1 MLLMENPSRILVVDD
16 DNEIRTLV
24 SEYLDSNGFLTS
36 TAASGAEMKRALQQS
51 RIDLIVLDLTLP
63 GEDGLSLCR
72 DVRATSSVPII
83 MLTARGTP
91 LDRILGLEMGADDY
105 LPKPFEPRELF
116 ARIRSVLR
124 RTHALSFGH
133 GARQA
138 ACLLFAGWKLDMRLR
153 HLVAPEG
160 FIVALSGTDFRL
172 LKVFLDNPH
181 RVLNRDQLLA
191 LTNGRDTDPFDRSID
206 LQISRLRQKLGE
218 DARTP
223 CIIKTVRNEGYVLAA
238 AVTQE
243 LAA

>member
-1 MLLMENPSRILVVDD
+1 MENPSHILVVDD
-16 DNEIRTLV
+16 DDDIRTLV
-24 SEYLDSNGFLTS
+24 SEYLDANGFVTTS
-36 TAASGAEMKRALQQS
+36 AANGGQMKRALQQS

-63 GEDGLSLCR
+63 GEDGLTLCR

-83 MLTARGTP
+83 MLTARGEP

-124 RTHALSFGH
+124 RTNALSLDH
-133 GARQA
+133 GSRQA
-138 ACLLFAGWKLDMRLR
+138 AALLFAGWKLDMRAR

-160 FIVALSGTDFRL
+160 FIVALSSTDFRL
-172 LKVFLDNPH
+172 IKVFLDNPH

-191 LTNGRDTDPFDRSID
+191 LTNGRDAEQFDRSID

-223 CIIKTVRNEGYVLAA
+223 AIIKTVRNEGYVLAA

>member
-1 MLLMENPSRILVVDD
+1 MMENPSHILVVDD
-16 DNEIRTLV
+16 DLELRMLV
-24 SEYLDSNGFLTS
+24 SEYLDANGFVTT
-36 TAASGAEMKRALQQS
+36 TAANGSEMRRVLQQG

-72 DVRATSSVPII
+72 DVRSTSSVPIV
-83 MLTARGTP
+83 MLTARGTA

-124 RTHALSFGH
+124 RTNALSLDH
-133 GARQA
+133 GTRQA
-138 ACLLFAGWKLDMRLR
+138 AFLLFAGWRLDMRARQLI
-153 HLVAPEG
+153 APEG
-160 FIVALSGTDFRL
+160 FIVALSSTDFRL

-223 CIIKTVRNEGYVLAA
+223 HIIKTVRNEGYVLAA

-243 LAA
+243 RTA

>member
-1 MLLMENPSRILVVDD
+1 MENISRILVVDD
-16 DNEIRTLV
+16 DNDIRTLL
-24 SEYLDSNGFLTS
+24 SEYLDANGFETL
-36 TAASGAEMKRALQQS
+36 TAANGGEMKRALHQS

-63 GEDGLSLCR
+63 GEDGLTLCR
-72 DVRATSSVPII
+72 DLRAGSSIPII
-83 MLTARGTP
+83 MLTARGDP

-124 RTHALSFGH
+124 RSQALSQEH
-133 GARQA
+133 GSRQA
-138 ACLLFAGWKLDMRLR
+138 ACFRFAGWQLDLRAR
-153 HLVAPEG
+153 HLIAPEG

-172 LKVFLDNPH
+172 LKVFLDNPN

-191 LTNGRDTDPFDRSID
+191 QTQGRDTDPFDRSID

-223 CIIKTVRNEGYVLAA
+223 TIIKTVRNEGYVLAA
-238 AVTQE
+238 AVSQE
-243 LAA
+243 LAP